1 MLLLQNDP
9 GSGKAILLADWRMA
23 PTVALVLAGLAAIV
37 ALNIAARKAA
47 VPAAVLLVL
56 AGLVY
61 ALLPGPNLSLSPKL
75 VLEVVIPP
83 LLYSAALN
91 SSALEL
97 RRNLRAVGSLS
108 VGLVIATA
116 LVVGGAV
123 TAAASSVPFAA
134 AVALGA
140 AVAPTDPVAALAV
153 GRPGGLPARL
163 IRIVEGEGLL
173 NDATALTVLQVA
185 TAAAVSGRFSVI
197 ETLGRFVLAS
207 VGGVVSGLVVANC
220 LAVVR
225 RRLHDAL
232 ADNAL
237 SLGTPFAAF
246 LLADSFG
253 GSGVLAV
260 VVAGLWFAHRGPS
273 IQSGESRLQSRA
285 VWSLVDYIL
294 EGFVFL
300 LIGQQLPAVIRGLQ
314 HYGTGTLV
322 IATFATVA
330 TVLVL
335 RPAWLLLNE
344 IFPAQM
350 HTRLGGTRG
359 HDHDHLSGREVMA
372 LSWTG
377 TRGVITL
384 AAAFSLPLT
393 VRDGAPFPG
402 RNLLLLCAY
411 VCVLV
416 TLVPQGVA
424 LAPLLHRLNFRDR
437 SSGNALLR
445 NQARAA
451 AVEAALARLDQLIED
466 DEVPHEVA
474 AALRRAA
481 NVRLDRYSDRID
493 RLSNAEDA
501 SLPPDDPYFA
511 AVRARRYMID
521 AERDE
526 LLQWRDTGRLS
537 EDSLRILQRE
547 LDHEEGLL
555 PPV

>member
-1 MLLLQNDP
+1 MDRP
-9 GSGKAILLADWRMA
+9 SPSHRGVDLLADWRMA
-23 PTVALVLAGLAAIV
+23 SAVALVLAGLAVVV
-37 ALNIAARKAA
+37 ALNVVARRAA
-47 VPAAVLLVL
+47 VPSAVLLVL
-56 AGLVY
+56 AGLMY
-61 ALLPGPNLSLSPKL
+61 AVLPGPNLTLQPNL

-83 LLYSAALN
+83 LLYAAALN
-91 SSALEL
+91 SSAIEL
-97 RRNLRAVGSLS
+97 RRNVRAVGSLS
-108 VGLVIATA
+108 VGLVLATSLA
-116 LVVGGAV
+116 VAGVVSTAV
-123 TAAASSVPFAA
+123 SSVPFAA

-185 TAAAVSGRFSVI
+185 TAAVVSGRFSVI
-197 ETLGRFVLAS
+197 ETLGRFALAS
-207 VGGVVSGLVVANC
+207 VGGVISGLVVANG
-220 LAVVR
+220 LAAVR
-225 RRLHDAL
+225 RRLHDPL

-285 VWSLVDYIL
+285 VWSLVEYIL

-300 LIGQQLPAVIRGLQ
+300 LIGQQLPAVIRGL
-314 HYGTGTLV
+314 HEYSTGTLV
-322 IATFATVA
+322 IASLATA
-330 TVLVL
+330 GMVLVV
-335 RPAWLLLNE
+335 RPVWLLLNE
-344 IFPAQM
+344 VFPARM

-359 HDHDHLSGREVMA
+359 HDHDHLSGREVAA

-384 AAAFSLPLT
+384 AAAFSMPLT
-393 VRDGAPFPG
+393 VHGGASFPG

-424 LAPLLHRLNFRDR
+424 LAPLLHRLNFRDP
-437 SSGNALLR
+437 SSGDALLR
-445 NQARAA
+445 NQARAS
-451 AVEAALARLDQLIED
+451 AVEAALARLDQLTD
-466 DEVPHEVA
+466 KKEVPQEVA
-474 AALRRAA
+474 EALRRAA
-481 NVRLDRYSDRID
+481 NIRLDRYSSRID
-493 RLSNAEDA
+493 RLSNAEDTVLA
-501 SLPPDDPYFA
+501 PDDPYFA
-511 AVRARRYMID
+511 AVRARRSMID

-526 LLQWRDTGRLS
+526 LLQWRDAGRLP

-555 PPV
+555 PPA

>member
-1 MLLLQNDP
+1 
-9 GSGKAILLADWRMA
+9 MA
-23 PTVALVLAGLAAIV
+23 SNVALVLAGLAAIV
-37 ALNIAARKAA
+37 ALNVAARWAGLPPA
-47 VPAAVLLVL
+47 VVLVL

-61 ALLPGPNLSLSPKL
+61 AVLPGPNLTLRPNL

-83 LLYSAALN
+83 LLYAAAIN
-91 SSALEL
+91 SSAIEI
-97 RRNLRAVGSLS
+97 RHNVRAVGSLS

-116 LVVGGAV
+116 LAVGGAV
-123 TAAASSVPFAA
+123 TWSGSVPFAA

-185 TAAAVSGRFSVI
+185 TAAMVSGRFSVI
-197 ETLGRFVLAS
+197 ETFGRFVLAA
-207 VGGVVSGLVVANC
+207 VGGALSGLLVAYI
-220 LAVVR
+220 LTAVR
-225 RRLHDAL
+225 LRLHDAL
-232 ADNAL
+232 ADNAI

-246 LLADSFG
+246 LLAESFG

-285 VWSLVDYIL
+285 VWSLVEYML

-300 LIGQQLPAVIRGLQ
+300 LIGEQLPAVVRGLDR
-314 HYGTGTLV
+314 YSVGTLV
-322 IATFATVA
+322 LATAATVI
-330 TVLVL
+330 TVLVM
-335 RPAWLLLNE
+335 RPAWLVLNE
-344 IFPAQM
+344 LLPART
-350 HTRLGGTRG
+350 HARLGDSDGSS
-359 HDHDHLSGREVMA
+359 HNHLSGREVVA

-393 VRDGAPFPG
+393 VHGGGPFPG

-416 TLVPQGVA
+416 TLVPQGVT

-437 SSGNALLR
+437 SSGEALLR

-451 AVEAALARLDQLIED
+451 AVEAALARLDQLTDRE
-466 DEVPHEVA
+466 EVPAEVA
-474 AALRRAA
+474 GSLRSAA
-481 NVRLDRYSDRID
+481 VIRLERYTNRVE
-493 RLSNAEDA
+493 RLSSAEDA
-501 SLPPDDPYFA
+501 ALPPDDPYFA
-511 AVRARRYMID
+511 GVRARRSMID

-526 LLQWRDTGRLS
+526 LLQWRDTGRLPES
-537 EDSLRILQRE
+537 SLRILQRE